1 MVESHQGSRHT
12 RRVITVAL
20 MALLLASAAA
30 WAQTS
35 PAYPA
40 KPIRLI
46 VPFTAG
52 GPTDIL
58 ARVIGQ
64 KLNETFGPQVIVDN
78 RPGANGN
85 IGTELVAKSPPD
97 GYTLLLASAGIL
109 TVNPSLH
116 SRLPFDVTRDLAPV
130 TLATSITNVLVVHP
144 ALPVKSVQDFI
155 RLAQSRPGQLSYAS
169 AGTGSASHLAMELLK
184 STARVDILH
193 VPYKGATPGITDLMG
208 GHVQVMLIGL
218 PGALPPVSAGRLKA
232 LAVSSLRRSP
242 AVPELPTIA
251 ESRLPGF
258 EVINWLGVLAPAG
271 TPRDIITKLNQ
282 EIVKGLQQPDTK
294 AKLVSQGFETMG
306 GTPEQFAAY
315 MKSETAKWAKVV
327 KATGA
332 KAD

>member
-12 RRVITVAL
+12 HRVITVAL
-20 MALLLASAAA
+20 MALPLASAAA

-85 IGTELVAKSPPD
+85 IGTELVAKSLPD

-109 TVNPSLH
+109 TVNPSLR

-130 TLATSITNVLVVHP
+130 TLTTSITNVLVVHP

-155 RLAQSRPGQLSYAS
+155 RLARSRPGQLSYAS
-169 AGTGSASHLAMELLK
+169 AGTGSASHLAMELFK

-251 ESRLPGF
+251 ESGLPGF

>member
-1 MVESHQGSRHT
+1 MVKSHQGSRHT
-12 RRVITVAL
+12 GRVMATAL
-20 MALLLASAAA
+20 IALLAASTPA

-46 VPFTAG
+46 VPFTPG

-58 ARVIGQ
+58 ARTIGQ
-64 KLNETFGPQVIVDN
+64 KLTEAFGPQVIVDN

-85 IGTELVAKSPPD
+85 IGAELVVKSPPD

-109 TVNPSLH
+109 TVNPSQH
-116 SRLPFDVTRDLAPV
+116 SRLPFELTRDLAPV
-130 TLATSITNVLVVHP
+130 TLAASITNVLVVHP
-144 ALPVKSVQDFI
+144 ALPVKSVKDFI

-169 AGTGSASHLAMELLK
+169 SGTGSASHLAMELFK

-193 VPYKGATPGITDLMG
+193 VPYKGGAPGITDLMG

-218 PGALPPVSAGRLKA
+218 PGALPPVKAGKLKA
-232 LAVSSLRRSP
+232 LAVSNLRRSP
-242 AVPELPTIA
+242 AVPKLPTIA
-251 ESRLPGF
+251 ESGLPGF

-282 EIVKGLQQPDTK
+282 EIVKALRQPDIRE
-294 AKLVSQGFETMG
+294 KLVSQGFETID

-327 KATGA
+327 KASGA

>member
-1 MVESHQGSRHT
+1 
-12 RRVITVAL
+12 
-20 MALLLASAAA
+20 
-30 WAQTS
+30 
-35 PAYPA
+35 
-40 KPIRLI
+40 
-46 VPFTAG
+46 VPFTAA

-58 ARVIGQ
+58 ARAIGQ
-64 KLNETFGPQVIVDN
+64 KLNEAFGPQVIVDN

-97 GYTLLLASAGIL
+97 GYTLLLATAGIL

-116 SRLPFDVTRDLAPV
+116 SRLPFNVTRDLAPV

-155 RLAQSRPGQLSYAS
+155 RLARSRPGQLSYAS
-169 AGTGSASHLAMELLK
+169 AGMGSASHLAMELFK

-193 VPYKGATPGITDLMG
+193 VPYKGAIPGITDLMG

-218 PGALPPVSAGRLKA
+218 PGALPPINAGRLRA

-242 AVPELPTIA
+242 AAPELPTIT
-251 ESRLPGF
+251 ESGMPGF

-271 TPRDIITKLNQ
+271 TPRDIIAKLHQ
-282 EIVKGLQQPDTK
+282 EIVKGLQQPDTRE
-294 AKLVSQGFETMG
+294 KLVSQGFETIG
-306 GTPEQFAAY
+306 GTPERFAAY
-315 MKSETAKWAKVV
+315 LQSETAKWAKVV
-327 KATGA
+327 KASGA

>member
-12 RRVITVAL
+12 HRVITVAL
-20 MALLLASAAA
+20 MALPLVSAAA

-58 ARVIGQ
+58 ARIIGQ

-109 TVNPSLH
+109 TVNPSLR

-144 ALPVKSVQDFI
+144 ALPVKSVKDFI

-169 AGTGSASHLAMELLK
+169 AGTGSASHLAMELFK

-218 PGALPPVSAGRLKA
+218 PGALPPVKAGRLKA

-242 AVPELPTIA
+242 AAPELPTIA
-251 ESRLPGF
+251 ESGLPGF

-271 TPRDIITKLNQ
+271 TPRDIITSS
-282 EIVKGLQQPDTK
+282 IR
-294 AKLVSQGFETMG
+294 
-306 GTPEQFAAY
+306 
-315 MKSETAKWAKVV
+315 KS
-327 KATGA
+327 
-332 KAD
+332 